1 MSDFDSELDTLIEY
15 TQWVA
20 TRRAAT
26 QDTTPEE
33 FMRDRIKQ
41 TAVDRIS
48 DAVQYYE
55 TVEQTPDA
63 ATMYQMLQG
72 TYIAPEDTELE
83 GEVVNDT

>member
-1 MSDFDSELDTLIEY
+1 
-15 TQWVA
+15 
-20 TRRAAT
+20 
-26 QDTTPEE
+26 
-33 FMRDRIKQ
+33 MRDRIKQ